1 MTFRYFISTLLC
13 GAALLFTGCSLVDE
27 DLSDCGS
34 NVLLHY
40 RLRLVTNAT
49 AELDSQLGEAEDA
62 EIRQRLTEYLEN
74 IITDKGHDLD
84 LSLYD
89 TVPPMSR
96 FKHTAD
102 NMNGSNEWSIA
113 PYLPVGTFWHTAV
126 ANFQGNGSLMLE
138 EAEAGAEARLVQ
150 YPEDGVVRPQ
160 TAGLYTG
167 RRELPVLYGVSQ
179 EEEVLLYMANS
190 ATALVVDQS
199 QAPSVQSV
207 NVMVSGFA
215 TEFRVSDSTYVYAS
229 EGKDPLVATDV
240 LATGDGGT
248 VCYASVHFPSHPE
261 TGGSKAPVS
270 PLWKWVVHAKMAD
283 GTTTES
289 ILEISQELPNGY
301 LKILKTKLLDNGVV
315 ATSEPLVGVSV
326 TLDWKT
332 GNEFEIEF

>member
-1 MTFRYFISTLLC
+1 MSFRNYINLLLC

-40 RLRLVTNAT
+40 RLRLVTNAP
-49 AELDSQLGEAEDA
+49 AELDSQLGDAEDA
-62 EIRQRLTEYLEN
+62 EIRQRLTEYLED
-74 IITDKGHDLD
+74 IITDQGHDLD

-96 FKHTAD
+96 FKHTTD
-102 NMNGSNEWSIA
+102 NMNGSSEWSIA

-126 ANFQGNGSLMLE
+126 ANLQSNGSLVLE
-138 EAEAGAEARLVQ
+138 EAESGAEVRIVQ
-150 YPEDGVVRPQ
+150 SLEDGMVRPQ

-179 EEEVLLYMANS
+179 EEDVLLYMVNS

-199 QAPSVQSV
+199 QAPSVLSV
-207 NVMVSGFA
+207 NVKVSGFA
-215 TEFRVSDSTYVYAS
+215 TEFHVSDSTYVFAP
-229 EGKDPLVATDV
+229 EGKDPLVDTDV
-240 LATGDGGT
+240 LATRDGGT
-248 VCYASVHFPSHPE
+248 VCYASAHFPSHPAE
-261 TGGSKAPVS
+261 KGSKASAS
-270 PLWKWVVHAKMAD
+270 PLWKWIVHAKMAD

-289 ILEISQELPNGY
+289 VLEISQELPNGY
-301 LKILKTKLLDNGVV
+301 LKILKVKLLDNGVV